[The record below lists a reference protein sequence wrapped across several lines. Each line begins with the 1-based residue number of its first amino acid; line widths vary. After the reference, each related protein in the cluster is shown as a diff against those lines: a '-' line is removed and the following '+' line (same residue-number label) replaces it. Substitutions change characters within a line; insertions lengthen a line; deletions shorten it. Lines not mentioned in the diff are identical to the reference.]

1 MVALCCAFGG
11 AHHHV
16 RCDSRP
22 APAAQHLCNAPCSR
36 RSPAVC
42 YILTSQAPLGQSI
55 RQLAARRAASQQPC
69 TKASQ
74 PASGQASQ
82 GTRCSCGSSP
92 AAVQLWR
99 LQTSHAARGSW
110 LVDAVLPGAP
120 VHPCTCLACS
130 AHSFPR
136 VGTCSSSMALHVRH
150 RPAFPC
156 TFEQF
161 MIAA

>member
-110 LVDAVLPGAP
+110 LVDAVLPGRL
-120 VHPCTCLACS
+120 CTLAHAWLA
-130 AHSFPR
+130 AHTASHGWVR
-136 VGTCSSSMALHVRH
+136 AAVAWHCMYATALHS
-150 RPAFPC
+150 PAPLSNL
-156 TFEQF
+156 
-161 MIAA
+161 